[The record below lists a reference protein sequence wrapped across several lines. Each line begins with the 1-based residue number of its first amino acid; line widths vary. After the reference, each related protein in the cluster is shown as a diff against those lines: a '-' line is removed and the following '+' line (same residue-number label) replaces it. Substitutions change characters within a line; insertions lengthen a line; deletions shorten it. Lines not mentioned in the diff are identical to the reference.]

1 MTAAVPSTA
10 WRRETDVELQLGELS
25 GEEVHVVEG
34 GRGGRPPLMV
44 GSMGGNAAVVGER
57 WMVTSLMTVGV
68 ALTGKAAVVGR
79 RLPQQATLIR
89 RSLVASLPARR
100 RGRDRVEGVV

>member
-1 MTAAVPSTA
+1 MSWKAA
-10 WRRETDVELQLGELS
+10 G
-25 GEEVHVVEG
+25 GG
-34 GRGGRPPLMV
+34 GRRSWWAVWGD
-44 GSMGGNAAVVGER
+44 AAVVGER
-57 WMVTSLMTVGV
+57 WMVTSMMTVGV

-100 RGRDRVEGVV
+100 RGRDRVEGLV